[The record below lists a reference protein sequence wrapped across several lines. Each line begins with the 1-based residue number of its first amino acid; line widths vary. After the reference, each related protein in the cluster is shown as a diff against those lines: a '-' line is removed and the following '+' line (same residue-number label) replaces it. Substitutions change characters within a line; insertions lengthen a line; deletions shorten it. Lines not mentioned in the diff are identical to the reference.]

1 VILCTDGLANV
12 GIGSL
17 DGVAEQFQAFY
28 VESGE
33 QAILRG
39 VTVDVI
45 SIIGSE
51 CSIENLSIVTEAT
64 GGKVDRVD
72 PKDLIESRYV

>member
-1 VILCTDGLANV
+1 MEA
-12 GIGSL
+12 
-17 DGVAEQFQAFY
+17 
-28 VESGE
+28 GE
-33 QAILRG
+33 KAILRG

-64 GGKVDRVD
+64 GGSVDRVD
-72 PKDLIESRYV
+72 PQALMQPGYSKHSIFYNIHIHILTYI